1 MPTIGLAVQRAGR
14 VGTIATNTQWPTH
27 GVGRAQDNP
36 NGFRG
41 NLAGAEPKHGW
52 GTPLTTP
59 TACTVCVVFLSQ
71 GTPQTIRARP
81 KHRKSHQAEWLR
93 LQHCSVGAAVPC
105 TMQIADPPPGYKRL
119 VGIADGLSVSS
130 PQVLGTP

>member
-52 GTPLTTP
+52 GTPLTTLP
-59 TACTVCVVFLSQ
+59 PALCVLCPCSKAPHSPYVPDPNIEKVTKPNGCVYSTAVWGPRSH
-71 GTPQTIRARP
+71 ARC
-81 KHRKSHQAEWLR
+81 K
-93 LQHCSVGAAVPC
+93 
-105 TMQIADPPPGYKRL
+105 
-119 VGIADGLSVSS
+119 
-130 PQVLGTP
+130 